1 MQINYVIVVLA
12 GRHVQRREG
21 GGRRKKEKR
30 ERSYGLLARGEE
42 EKPRGLAQVL
52 GTYSITAPQSCTGS
66 IISGFQ
72 PHPFTHTHT
81 HTPPLT

>member
-12 GRHVQRREG
+12 ERHVQQREG
-21 GGRRKKEKR
+21 GGRRGKKRKKEAIDSWLGVKR
-30 ERSYGLLARGEE
+30 K
-42 EKPRGLAQVL
+42 KPRGLAQVL

-66 IISGFQ
+66 IISGFR

-81 HTPPLT
+81 PPLT